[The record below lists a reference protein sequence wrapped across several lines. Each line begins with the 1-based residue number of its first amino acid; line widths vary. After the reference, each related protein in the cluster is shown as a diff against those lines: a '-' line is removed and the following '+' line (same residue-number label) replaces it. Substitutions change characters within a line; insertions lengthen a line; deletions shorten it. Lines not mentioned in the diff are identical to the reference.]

1 MVFTPGPVRTTVNRR
16 RYLAALGGLAGVSG
30 VAGCL
35 GGPGGAIPTDS
46 PEPTDSGDHP
56 VTPSETTFRVT
67 DRACGSGANRATV
80 AQAEGVVSIDGVIG
94 GRDTCDT
101 AQLAEATLHQGELTV
116 VVEVHAEE
124 HTGTVACAQCLTDIS
139 YEFSATV
146 GEGGPDRV
154 RVVHRTADG
163 EQTVVVA
170 EPP

>member
-1 MVFTPGPVRTTVNRR
+1 MNRR

-35 GGPGGAIPTDS
+35 GGPGGAIPTDTL
-46 PEPTDSGDHP
+46 EPTDSGDHP
-56 VTPSETTFRVT
+56 VTPSRTTFRVT
-67 DRACGSGANRATV
+67 DRSCGSGANRATV
-80 AQAEGVVSIDGVIG
+80 AFAEEIVSIEGVIG

-101 AQLAEATLHQGELTV
+101 ARLAEASLHQGELAV
-116 VVEVHAEE
+116 VVEVRSEE
-124 HTGTVACAQCLTDIS
+124 HTGTVGCAHCLTDIG

-163 EQTVVVA
+163 EQTVTVA